1 MQEESIHSHAGS
13 NLMHFKSKN
22 SMANQQDGSTQDF
35 VPVRDIRDN
44 VVILKNGQL
53 CSILLASSINFA
65 LKSTDEQQAILGQFQ
80 SFLNT
85 LDFSIQFYIQS
96 RRLNI
101 QPYVDKLMEREP
113 LQDNDLMRIQIREYM
128 QFIKTFVT
136 EVDVMSKNFFI
147 VIPYNPS
154 QIDFTSN
161 IGAVF
166 GKKKDLTIEDDKLEE
181 NRLQLEQRASL
192 VEQGLAR
199 IGVRTIPLQ
208 NEELVELYYHI
219 FNPGDPGGSAP
230 PTN

>member
-1 MQEESIHSHAGS
+1 MHWRKS
-13 NLMHFKSKN
+13 N
-22 SMANQQDGSTQDF
+22 MANSQQPSTQDF

-65 LKSTDEQQAILGQFQ
+65 LKSSDEQQAILSQFQ
-80 SFLNT
+80 AFLNT
-85 LDFSIQFYIQS
+85 IDFSLQFYIQS

-101 QPYVDKLMEREP
+101 QPYLNQLQEREV
-113 LQDNDLMRIQIREYM
+113 LQDNDLMRIQLREYM
-128 QFIKTFVT
+128 EFIRTFIS

-147 VIPYNPS
+147 VIPYTPS
-154 QIDFTSN
+154 QIDFSSN
-161 IGAVF
+161 ISAVF
-166 GKKKDLTIEDDKLEE
+166 GKKKDLTIEDSKFEE

-192 VEQGLAR
+192 IEQGLAR

-219 FNPGDPGGSAP
+219 FNPGDPSGSAP

>member
-1 MQEESIHSHAGS
+1 
-13 NLMHFKSKN
+13 
-22 SMANQQDGSTQDF
+22 MANQSSTQDF

-53 CSILLASSINFA
+53 CMVLLASSINFA
-65 LKSTDEQQAILGQFQ
+65 LKSSDEQQAILSQFQ

-85 LDFSIQFYIQS
+85 VDFSLQFYIQS

-101 QPYVDKLMEREP
+101 QPYLNQLLLREP
-113 LQDNDLMRIQIREYM
+113 LQDNDLMKIQLREYM
-128 QFIKTFVT
+128 EFIKTFIN

-147 VIPYNPS
+147 VIPYTPT

-166 GKKKDLTIEDDKLEE
+166 GKKRDLAIEDHKFEE

-192 VEQGLAR
+192 VEQGLTR
-199 IGVRTIPLQ
+199 IGVRTVALQ

-219 FNPGDPGGSAP
+219 FNPGDPSGSAP